1 MAQKKEEREHGGGE
15 NKKRLVNYTYIF
27 SFTDIQRIPL
37 FFKSLE
43 LIYLDVR

>member
-1 MAQKKEEREHGGGE
+1 MAQKKEEREHGGGRI
-15 NKKRLVNYTYIF
+15 KKDLLTILNF
-27 SFTDIQRIPL
+27 SFTDIQLIPL

>member
-1 MAQKKEEREHGGGE
+1 MAQKKEEREHGGGGRI
-15 NKKRLVNYTYIF
+15 KKDLLTILNF
-27 SFTDIQRIPL
+27 SFTDIQLIPL